1 MVAFASIVATAGD
14 ARANGALPGSF
25 GILLPA
31 VRAHDVV
38 LATNFG
44 MIISEDDGATW
55 QWTCEQVETNFGY
68 LYTVGP
74 APNDRYY
81 GLSPEQGLAYS
92 DDGSC
97 SWHRS
102 AGALADRI
110 ASDFFVDPT
119 DAARVLAVAA
129 GLDTEGGVEPQAV
142 YESLDAGTTF
152 NATPLY
158 TAPPE
163 AVVVGLEIARSNP
176 NIVYVALFTTP
187 GRHPKLLRSQDRGRT
202 WAERD
207 IEAAVG
213 PNDTRILAV
222 DRDDPD
228 WLYLRVISAGIEKV
242 AVTRDAGATL
252 STPLTVNGGV
262 LSAFIRMASGT
273 VLVGALAMLP
283 SGGMNG
289 LGYRS
294 VDGGMSFVPWVLT
307 PQPRLMGLAERDG
320 VLYLAGKNYS
330 DGWALATSRDEGVTI
345 QPLSKYDDVRGVR
358 SCARGVC
365 SGACLFVANQGVWV
379 NDVCTGALLDGGV
392 SVDAGGDA
400 GTPPPAPGVCGCAA
414 ANAASCGGATS
425 GIAVG
430 LALALALS
438 IRRRRR

>member
-1 MVAFASIVATAGD
+1 MGAAAYWHESNAARRLKHCVAALVVAFASIVTTAGS

-31 VRAHDVV
+31 VRQHDVV

-68 LYTVGP
+68 LYAVGP

-102 AGALADRI
+102 AGALADKI

-119 DAARVLAVAA
+119 DAARVVAVAA
-129 GLDTEGGVEPQAV
+129 GLDEEGGVTPQAV

-152 NATPLY
+152 NPTPLY

-176 NIVYVALFTTP
+176 NIVYIAMYTTP
-187 GRHPKLLRSQDRGRT
+187 GRHPKLLRSEDRGRT

-213 PNDTRILAV
+213 PNDSRILTV
-222 DRDDPD
+222 DRDDPEPAVPAGHLGRRREGGGD
-228 WLYLRVISAGIEKV
+228 ARRRGDVLDAADGAGGSAERVRPDAQRHGAGGG
-242 AVTRDAGATL
+242 AGDAGQRRHERAR
-252 STPLTVNGGV
+252 V
-262 LSAFIRMASGT
+262 
-273 VLVGALAMLP
+273 
-283 SGGMNG
+283 
-289 LGYRS
+289 S
-294 VDGGMSFVPWVLT
+294 VDG
-307 PQPRLMGLAERDG
+307 
-320 VLYLAGKNYS
+320 
-330 DGWALATSRDEGVTI
+330 
-345 QPLSKYDDVRGVR
+345 
-358 SCARGVC
+358 
-365 SGACLFVANQGVWV
+365 
-379 NDVCTGALLDGGV
+379 
-392 SVDAGGDA
+392 
-400 GTPPPAPGVCGCAA
+400 
-414 ANAASCGGATS
+414 
-425 GIAVG
+425 
-430 LALALALS
+430 
-438 IRRRRR
+438 

>member
-1 MVAFASIVATAGD
+1 LVVAFAAIVASGGS
-14 ARANGALPGSF
+14 ARANGALPGSY

-31 VRAHDVV
+31 LRQHDVV

-55 QWTCEQVETNFGY
+55 QWTCEQVETSFGY
-68 LYTVGP
+68 LYAVGP

-102 AGALADRI
+102 AGALADKI

-119 DAARVLAVAA
+119 DAARVVAVAA
-129 GLDTEGGVEPQAV
+129 GLDEEGGVTPQAV

-152 NATPLY
+152 KPAPLY
-158 TAPPE
+158 TAPAD

-176 NIVYVALFTTP
+176 DVVYIAMYTTP
-187 GRHPKLLRSQDRGRT
+187 GRHPKLLRSADRGRT

-213 PNDTRILAV
+213 PNDTRILTV

-228 WLYLRVISAGIEKV
+228 LLYLRVISAGIEKV
-242 AVTRDAGATL
+242 AVTRDGGATF
-252 STPLTVNGGV
+252 STPLTIQGGV
-262 LSAFIRMASGT
+262 LSAFVRMRSGT
-273 VLVGALAMLP
+273 VLVGALAMLA

-289 LGYRS
+289 LAYRS
-294 VDGGMSFVPWVLT
+294 TDNGMSFAPWVLT
-307 PQPRLMGLAERDG
+307 PQPHLMGLAERNG

-345 QPLSKYDDVRGVR
+345 QPLSRYDDVRGVR
-358 SCARGVC
+358 SCAQGVC
-365 SGACLFVANQGVWV
+365 SGACEFVANQGVWV
-379 NDVCTGALLDGGV
+379 NDVCTGALL
-392 SVDAGGDA
+392 VDAGVGVDA
-400 GTPPPAPGVCGCAA
+400 GADGGKAPPRGGGCGCAA
-414 ANAASCGGATS
+414 ADAAACGGAAS
-425 GIAVG
+425 VMALGF
-430 LALALALS
+430 ALAFA
-438 IRRRRR
+438 RRRRRR

>member
-1 MVAFASIVATAGD
+1 MVAFAATVTTAGS
-14 ARANGALPGSF
+14 ARANGALPGSY

-31 VRAHDVV
+31 VRQHDVV

-55 QWTCEQVETNFGY
+55 QWTCEQVETSFGY
-68 LYTVGP
+68 LYAVGP

-102 AGALADRI
+102 AGALADKI

-119 DAARVLAVAA
+119 DATRVVAVAA
-129 GLDTEGGVEPQAV
+129 GLDEEGGVTPQAV

-152 NATPLY
+152 KLTPLY

-176 NIVYVALFTTP
+176 DVVYVAMYTTP
-187 GRHPKLLRSQDRGRT
+187 GRHPKLLRSGDRGRT
-202 WAERD
+202 WTERD

-213 PNDTRILAV
+213 PNDTRILTV
-222 DRDDPD
+222 DRDHPD
-228 WLYLRVISAGIEKV
+228 LLYLRVISAGIEKV
-242 AVTRDAGATL
+242 AVTRDAGVTF
-252 STPLTVNGGV
+252 STPLTIQGGV
-262 LSAFIRMASGT
+262 LSAFVRMPSGT
-273 VLVGALAMLP
+273 VLVGALAMLA

-294 VDGGMSFVPWVLT
+294 TDNGMSFVPWVLA
-307 PQPRLMGLAERDG
+307 PQPHLMGLAERNG

-330 DGWALATSRDEGVTI
+330 DGWALATSRDEGATI
-345 QPLSKYDDVRGVR
+345 QPLSRYDDVRGVR

-365 SGACLFVANQGVWV
+365 SGACEFVANQGVWV
-379 NDVCTGALLDGGV
+379 NDVCTGALL
-392 SVDAGGDA
+392 VDAGVGVDA
-400 GTPPPAPGVCGCAA
+400 GPDGGEARPPGGGCGCAA
-414 ANAASCGGATS
+414 ADAAACGGAAS
-425 GIAVG
+425 MMAVG
-430 LALALALS
+430 FALAFA
-438 IRRRRR
+438 RRRRRRR